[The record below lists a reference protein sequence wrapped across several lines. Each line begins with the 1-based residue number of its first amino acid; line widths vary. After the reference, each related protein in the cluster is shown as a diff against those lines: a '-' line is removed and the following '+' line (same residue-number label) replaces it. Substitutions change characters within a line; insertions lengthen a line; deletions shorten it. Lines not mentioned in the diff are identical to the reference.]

1 MYQEYV
7 QKRIWGTKSL
17 LTLNWYGL
25 GVCGLWIF
33 PHVFIIF
40 PQYFRGCNFILPPS
54 EHGRKSSQVPPG
66 EREPWAKRS
75 LWSAVCVCM
84 CQGVRSRTECV
95 WLWRTEFPYNSPSG
109 SADLLPQPYV
119 LVNFPNVW
127 ATFSTVYL
135 LTLRVTFYVTCVFFC
150 VAALEILHLRD
161 ALLSETLAAC
171 VTLLK
176 RGQLGRGMGIGV
188 GAATVCVSSRRAGCR
203 RLFLVVLLV
212 ICSSCLTLLPIKHLV
227 FNRCLNCFCCDH
239 S

>member
-135 LTLRVTFYVTCVFFC
+135 LTLRVTFYVTCVFFLRGCFGDFASSWCSTEWDSSSVCHTVEAGPIRSRDGDWCWCCNSLC
-150 VAALEILHLRD
+150 V
-161 ALLSETLAAC
+161 
-171 VTLLK
+171 VTPGGL
-176 RGQLGRGMGIGV
+176 
-188 GAATVCVSSRRAGCR
+188 
-203 RLFLVVLLV
+203 
-212 ICSSCLTLLPIKHLV
+212 
-227 FNRCLNCFCCDH
+227 
-239 S
+239 